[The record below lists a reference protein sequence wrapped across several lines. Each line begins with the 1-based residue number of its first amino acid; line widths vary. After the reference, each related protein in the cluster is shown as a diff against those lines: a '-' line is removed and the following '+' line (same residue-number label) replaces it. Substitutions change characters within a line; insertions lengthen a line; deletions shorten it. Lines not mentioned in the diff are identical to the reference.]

1 MVLFEVKSYEA
12 RNFADKLRT
21 MKRSAFPTAIR
32 ETLSKSALHVK
43 QKTMPIAAQD
53 AFVNRSKNFF
63 KYNSKVD
70 FAKGY
75 NIDTMQSTVGFIDDK
90 LKGQNNYA
98 VKDLEQQEQGGTIT
112 NKSLMPLD
120 TARTGKSRN
129 RLVMQR
135 NRLEKIRRIVKVKN
149 GNGKMG
155 WMKAAY
161 MAKKLY
167 GDNAY
172 VLGAE
177 NAKGYR
183 TLSRIDSVM
192 RIGRNYVVKRTAL
205 YSVDKGHNVRV
216 NKTGFMKRASLETQ
230 SIMDKIFVVEAQK
243 QIKRLTSK

>member
-1 MVLFEVKSYEA
+1 MPILTIDTYEA
-12 RNFADKLRT
+12 KYFAGKLRT
-21 MKRSAFPTAIR
+21 MKRSAFPSAIR

-43 QKTMPIAAQD
+43 QKTMPKAAQD

-63 KYNSKVD
+63 KYNSTVD

-75 NIDTMQSTVGFIDDK
+75 DINTMQSTVGFIENR
-90 LKGQNNYA
+90 LKGQNNYS

-112 NKSLMPLD
+112 NRSLLALD
-120 TARTGKSRN
+120 SARTGKSRN
-129 RLVMQR
+129 RLVMQK
-135 NRLEKIRRIVKVKN
+135 NRVSSIRRIVKVKS

-161 MAKKLY
+161 MSKKLY

-177 NAKGYR
+177 NAKGFR
-183 TLSRIDSVM
+183 TLSRIDSVT
-192 RIGRNYVVKRTAL
+192 RIGRNTVIKRTAL

-216 NKTGFMKRASLETQ
+216 NKTGFMRRASFESQ
-230 SIMDKIFVVEAQK
+230 SIMDKIFVIEAHK
-243 QIKRLTSK
+243 QIKRLIK